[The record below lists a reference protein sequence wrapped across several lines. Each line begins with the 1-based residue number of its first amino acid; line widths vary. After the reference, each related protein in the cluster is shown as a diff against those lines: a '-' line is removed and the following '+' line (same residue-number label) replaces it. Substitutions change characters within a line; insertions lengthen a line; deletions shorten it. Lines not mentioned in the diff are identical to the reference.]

1 MPAKDACLNALEAS
15 VQDALIHLD
24 QQHELTAKLVDT
36 DCKTAA
42 LTLLSHGLR
51 TSHRLRGQRN
61 NLRKLTA
68 STR

>member
-1 MPAKDACLNALEAS
+1 MAAKDVCLNALEAS

-61 NLRKLTA
+61 SLRKLTS